1 MRKRPHVA
9 LIVETSIH
17 YGRQILRG
25 VTRYVRSHQPWSV
38 FLEQRE
44 LWTAPPDWLRRWRG
58 DGVICRKTTPE
69 MAEMLR
75 RAGVP
80 LVDLNDCVAPMGAP
94 RIESDHR
101 AIGVLAADH
110 LMERGFRDFAFCG
123 FSDRFSVERREGFCA
138 RLAERGFGCGPIWE
152 SPWVGPEAHPWER

>member
-1 MRKRPHVA
+1 GALRFVTRAETIGWERTQLMTKRPHVA

-17 YGRQILRG
+17 YGRLILYG
-25 VTRYVRSHQPWSV
+25 VTRYLRSHRPWSV
-38 FLEQRE
+38 LLEQRE
-44 LWTAPPDWLRRWRG
+44 MWTAPPDWLRLWGG

-94 RIESDHR
+94 R
-101 AIGVLAADH
+101 
-110 LMERGFRDFAFCG
+110 
-123 FSDRFSVERREGFCA
+123 
-138 RLAERGFGCGPIWE
+138 
-152 SPWVGPEAHPWER
+152 